1 MKALSKT
8 VFALYLFLLVWLVLF
23 KLNFN
28 LALPFAY
35 HTRSLN
41 VIPFANVSPSNVRGW
56 IFNVVAF
63 IPFGFLLSVNL
74 KRLPVWQRLAL
85 VVICSLDFELI
96 QFIFAIGITDI
107 TDVITNTTGGLLGL
121 LLYALGNTYV
131 DEEKLD
137 RYVVVASSALLLVA
151 TLILGVF
158 FFKHVRFRES
168 PHQAIAY
175 HTPAASTAVS

>member
-1 MKALSKT
+1 VKALSKT

-28 LALPFAY
+28 LALAFAS
-35 HTRSLN
+35 HIRSVN
-41 VIPFANVSPSNVRGW
+41 VIPFANASPSNVRGW
-56 IFNVVAF
+56 ILNVVAF

-74 KRLPVWQRLAL
+74 KRLPVWQRLAI
-85 VVICSLDFELI
+85 VFMGSLDFELI

-107 TDVITNTTGGLLGL
+107 TDVITNTLGGLLGL
-121 LLYALGNTYV
+121 LLYALGNRYV

-137 RYVVVASSALLLVA
+137 RYVVLASCALLLMA

-158 FFKHVRFRES
+158 FFRHVRFRES
-168 PHQAIAY
+168 PHQALAY
-175 HTPAASTAVS
+175 HTPAIS